1 MSGRNLVVNG
11 VRLSVESRGE
21 DRRAILFI
29 HGFPLDRSI
38 WHPQVS
44 ALTNWRRIAPDL
56 RGMGQSEA
64 PETGYAMGTYAEDL
78 AQLLDALGV
87 KRAVLCGLSMGGYVA
102 FECLRRWPERV
113 AGLVLMDT
121 RAEPDPPGARQGR
134 DAMIAMVREQG
145 AGAVAEAMLPRLL
158 RPGTAMTDP
167 GLVEQVREMMA
178 GSPVA
183 GVAGALVAMR
193 DRPDSRPLLPTLG
206 RVPTLVLVGRED
218 VLTPPD
224 VAQAMADAI
233 PGAEYQVIGGAAH
246 LPTLEQPELT
256 TERLRQFLDRVAWDD
271 V

>member
-1 MSGRNLVVNG
+1 
-11 VRLSVESRGE
+11 
-21 DRRAILFI
+21 
-29 HGFPLDRSI
+29 
-38 WHPQVS
+38 
-44 ALTNWRRIAPDL
+44 
-56 RGMGQSEA
+56 
-64 PETGYAMGTYAEDL
+64 
-78 AQLLDALGV
+78 
-87 KRAVLCGLSMGGYVA
+87 
-102 FECLRRWPERV
+102 
-113 AGLVLMDT
+113 
-121 RAEPDPPGARQGR
+121 
-134 DAMIAMVREQG
+134 QG